1 MIYSLEFFSSRCRF
15 VGALGLSDR
24 YVNGFLWLNKLGAA
38 AAGGQSVVIRQ
49 TFYHGHYALIGED
62 LQPNPDFWISALY
75 KKLVGRKVLK
85 IQGHE
90 NTGNTLRLFAHCM
103 KSKMIIHSHPFTG
116 IVVFGLN
123 MANKTVEVPLHVS
136 AIEEFKLSSP
146 DDGSLTSRKIRLNEN
161 VLNLDD
167 VWKVPSLSGSVIKS
181 GAPKLG
187 PFEMAFW
194 TFRGYSAHAC
204 DNE

>member
-1 MIYSLEFFSSRCRF
+1 MLSSLETTMSINVF

-103 KSKMIIHSHPFTG
+103 KINPFPRPFTG

-136 AIEEFKLSSP
+136 AIEEFKLSP

-167 VWKVPSLSGSVIKS
+167 GWKVPSLSGSVIKS

-187 PFEMAFW
+187 AFEMAFW
-194 TFRGYSAHAC
+194 TFRGYSAAHAC

>member
-1 MIYSLEFFSSRCRF
+1 MLSSLETTMSINVF

-136 AIEEFKLSSP
+136 AIEEFKLSP

-167 VWKVPSLSGSVIKS
+167 GWKVPSLSGSVIKS